1 MHIARSTSTVQQI
14 KTKKA
19 LYNIPPKTTVYVSA
33 ACTHVNPSIWG
44 SDALLFRPSRW
55 IDSSSDPPS
64 IITPQPYSFLPW
76 SGGSRI
82 CPGMKMAQVE
92 FVAAMTTIF
101 SSYEV
106 SPRVRKGETLELAT
120 DRLKEIVA
128 DSQSQVTLQIKR
140 PDDVKL
146 QWKRL

>member
-1 MHIARSTSTVQQI
+1 
-14 KTKKA
+14 
-19 LYNIPPKTTVYVSA
+19 
-33 ACTHVNPSIWG
+33 
-44 SDALLFRPSRW
+44 
-55 IDSSSDPPS
+55 
-64 IITPQPYSFLPW
+64 
-76 SGGSRI
+76 
-82 CPGMKMAQVE
+82 MKMAQVE
-92 FVAAMTTIF
+92 FVAAMTTIV

-106 SPRVRKGETLELAT
+106 SPRVRKGETLELAR